1 MTRTDICNSSD
12 LVIVHVRDDGLLV
25 YIIIIFIILTCV
37 QFSLFRRIRQLEES
51 QLIQIIYNHTRFN
64 ETGSDT
70 ESDSESDSELDP
82 TNHT

>member
-12 LVIVHVRDDGLLV
+12 LVIVHVREGDGLLV
-25 YIIIIFIILTCV
+25 YILLIFIILTCV

-51 QLIQIIYNHTRFN
+51 QLIQIIYNHTRLN
-64 ETGSDT
+64 ETG
-70 ESDSESDSELDP
+70 SDSESDSELDP

>member
-12 LVIVHVRDDGLLV
+12 LVIVHVREDGLLV

-37 QFSLFRRIRQLEES
+37 QFSLFRRIRHLEES
-51 QLIQIIYNHTRFN
+51 QLIQIIYNQDVRLN
-64 ETGSDT
+64 EIA
-70 ESDSESDSELDP
+70 SESEPDSELDP